1 MEAEFVRKE
10 SIFLFLLLLVA
21 VFAGAARRFRVPYP
35 ILLTIIGGL
44 LGLLPIFPNVT
55 LQPNLVFFVF
65 LPPLLFAAGWQL
77 SWREFRANLGRIFM
91 LAIGLVSFTIF
102 ALITMRGRL
111 LLGFDWQS
119 ALMLGA
125 IIGATDAIAA
135 TAIARRL
142 GLPRR
147 IVDILEA
154 ESLVND
160 GTGLLAFQFG
170 LAILLSSH
178 TPTFVEG
185 VGKLVYLSGGGIVIG
200 LVIGV
205 LVSWLERWID
215 DGPIE
220 IVISVLSSY
229 VVYILAE
236 HLHTSGVLAVIACSM
251 LMSRENYR
259 FMSPQV
265 RLQYAVVWDVLT
277 FVLNGI
283 VFILIGLQLPF
294 VLSQLSGIGVWNL
307 VWDGITFSITVLFL
321 RLLWIFGET
330 YGAYVYRKLRKF
342 PGNPVPKPR
351 ELLVL
356 TWGGMRGVLSLAA
369 AFSLPY
375 ALADG
380 AVFKQRSMIVYLT
393 FCLIATSL
401 IIQGLSMPWLI
412 RVLAI
417 EGSNEEDI
425 EERKARRIIV
435 EEAIRHLN
443 RRRVQERY
451 DLATVKD
458 LISMYERRLHT
469 LSIEDDSE
477 QGETEGY
484 SRAQRDALLLEIL
497 QIERVSL
504 LRLRNENEISDD
516 VARIIQ
522 RDLDVLESHIHTGS
536 AANAIM
542 TYL

>member
-425 EERKARRIIV
+425 EEKKARRIIV